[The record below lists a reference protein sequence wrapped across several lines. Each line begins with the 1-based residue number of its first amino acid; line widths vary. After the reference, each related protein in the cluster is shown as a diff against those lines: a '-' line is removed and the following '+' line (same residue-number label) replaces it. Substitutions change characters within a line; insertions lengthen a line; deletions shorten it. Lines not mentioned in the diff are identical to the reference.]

1 MFFVETRHALSLPWI
16 PSYYLLKGFYMLL
29 KYSIFALIL
38 FLFSCT
44 IPPPTPSL
52 THLHTNNNPISQ
64 KNIPPL
70 ILHKPFLPPPQA
82 TKPIE
87 TFTVSVENVA
97 ADKLLFAL
105 ARDAKFNIDIHP
117 GINGSITLNAVNQT
131 LPQLLERIAK
141 QVDLRYQIN
150 GTQLTISPDNP
161 YIHLYQIPYINL
173 SRKSTG
179 EVSIA
184 TEIAQ
189 TGKGIS
195 SEANSNSES
204 AGNISRTQVINESS
218 HFFWDRLNKNIL
230 AVLASDGNVKPHQLI
245 PNPESGLITVR
256 ATHKQHQQIQII
268 IDKLLINVQRQVLIE
283 ATIAEVRL
291 SDEYQVGIDWKN
303 LGRNLDFTQSLLGGN
318 LANSPV
324 YTIQYTNPTSKFGNI
339 SATVSLLEQFG
350 KVKVLSSPKIMVL
363 NNQTAILKV
372 VDNIVYFTS
381 QVEINQTDTAI
392 RETLTTEINTIP
404 VGLVMS
410 VTAQISENE
419 VVILNIRPT
428 ISRIIDFKSDP
439 NPALAKAG
447 TVNLIPEIQVREIES
462 VLRINNGEIAIIGG
476 LMEDVIDKNTQ
487 GVPLLSKLPLI
498 GDLFSYR
505 KNKYTKTELVIFL
518 RPIVIKNASLSGD
531 LREYKRYL
539 PNTLY

>member
-1 MFFVETRHALSLPWI
+1 MQ
-16 PSYYLLKGFYMLL
+16 
-29 KYSIFALIL
+29 YSIFVLIF

-52 THLHTNNNPISQ
+52 THIHTNNNPIPQ

-70 ILHKPFLPPPQA
+70 ILHKPFLPPPQN

-117 GINGSITLNAVNQT
+117 GIKGSVTLNAVNQT

-150 GTQLTISPDNP
+150 GAQLTISPDKP

-195 SEANSNSES
+195 SEGNQNSGSES
-204 AGNISRTQVINESS
+204 GGNISRTQVINKSS
-218 HFFWDRLNKNIL
+218 HLFWDRLNKNIL
-230 AVLASDGNVKPHQLI
+230 AILGNDGNVKPHQLI
-245 PNPESGLITVR
+245 PNPESGLITVH

-268 IDKLLINVQRQVLIE
+268 IDKLITNVQKQVLIE

-291 SDEYQVGIDWKN
+291 SDEYQVGINWQN
-303 LGRNLDFTQSLLGGN
+303 LGKKFNFTQSLLGAN
-318 LANSPV
+318 LANPPF

-339 SATVSLLEQFG
+339 SATVSLLEEFG

-419 VVILNIRPT
+419 IVIMNIRPT

-439 NPALAKAG
+439 NPALADAG

-462 VLRINNGEIAIIGG
+462 ILRINNGEIAIIGG
-476 LMEDVIDKNTQ
+476 LMEDVINNNTQ

-498 GDLFSYR
+498 GNLFSYR
-505 KNKYTKTELVIFL
+505 QKKYTKTELIIFL

-539 PNTLY
+539 PDL